1 MRQNRKGGSAPQ
13 PTTEPFKKA
22 VVNCLRAIA
31 RDPEVTVQF
40 AAERPGLAGGKA
52 RIPEPA
58 RKLDVREAAI
68 TRGHAD
74 AIALRLACHDP
85 GVHRQYQPEGRHAR
99 AVFNAVEQ
107 ARVEAIGASRMD
119 GMAQNLASMLEDR
132 YHRGN
137 FAEIT
142 DKADAPLE
150 EAVALLV
157 RERLTGRRPPESARQ
172 IVDLW
177 RGWIEDKA
185 GRNLTRLTG
194 AMEDQ
199 RSFALA
205 VRDIIAALDMADE
218 LGQTPEEAEEDEGEG
233 E

>member
-1 MRQNRKGGSAPQ
+1 MRSNRKSGSAP
-13 PTTEPFKKA
+13 PPSTEPFKKA
-22 VVNCLRAIA
+22 VASCLRAIA
-31 RDPEVTVQF
+31 RDPEVNVQF
-40 AAERPGLAGGKA
+40 AAERPGLSGSKA
-52 RIPEPA
+52 RLPEPA
-58 RKLDVREAAI
+58 RRLDAREAAV

-85 GVHRQYQPEGRHAR
+85 ALHRQFQPEGRHAR

-107 ARVEAIGASRMD
+107 ARVEAIGASRMT
-119 GMAQNLASMLEDR
+119 GVAGNLASMLEDR

-157 RERLTGRRPPESARQ
+157 RERLTGHRPPESGRR

-177 RGWIEDKA
+177 RDWIEDKA
-185 GRNLTRLTG
+185 VKAEELCDSEELDRLRSFLDKQLTHLQHIGTRL
-194 AMEDQ
+194 AN
-199 RSFALA
+199 RLK
-205 VRDIIAALDMADE
+205 RRPMA
-218 LGQTPEEAEEDEGEG
+218 QQKR
-233 E
+233 